1 MTGLLT
7 KEKEGKIKS
16 RGKGNEWIT
25 MAIWTALSFA
35 ASKAVLFG
43 ELAPFGVAA
52 VASSGRKNSLPAVV
66 GAVFGYAL
74 SVGTVNNMRY
84 IAAVLVVYGA
94 KLVLER
100 FTGGLLATVL
110 IAGGGMAF
118 ASFGYAA
125 LTVISGYTGL
135 MALTETVL
143 CGGSAYFFKRTGT
156 ALEHG
161 KNPTLWSQADRA
173 SAIMTAAITAAS
185 LTAVTF
191 GKLSLG
197 GILAAFVVLFAAR
210 YGKES
215 GGAVSGIATGTAVT
229 LTKGIE
235 ELTLSGY
242 ALGGLVAGVF
252 SVFGK
257 LGTVGA
263 FLTVRFIFC
272 LLAGRVYPDF
282 SPLFE
287 SVIAATA
294 FLLLP
299 ERAGSLLS
307 RFGMVEESLTD
318 AATVQDL
325 VLSKMGQAAAG
336 LNDMAAAT
344 RKVSDS
350 LAAEHFSDPREVL
363 NAAAEKY
370 CVGCP
375 KNSACWKERRAE
387 TKNAFLKLGQAV
399 QKGEK
404 AAFSEDFAALCPKNG
419 ALAEEISKKWQ
430 VQSRKNANER
440 RVGRIRAVVTD
451 QFDGL
456 ALLLRDLAAE
466 TASIKSTD
474 KKLSKAVRNLF
485 AERNIPLFA
494 STCYYTANGCLNVEV
509 SAAGE
514 RLKNADL
521 TALTEEIS
529 DACGCD
535 MSFPTH
541 RDSEN
546 ARRLIFCEK
555 PFLRV
560 EFGEANSNADGET
573 FCGDNAETFVDG
585 YSCAHMILSDGMGS
599 GEEAALDSTVACGLT
614 ARMVR
619 GGFRFGSAIRLVNSA
634 LLLKS
639 EEESLA
645 TLDVVSLNLYSG
657 QAIFYKAGAAP
668 SYVFRKGQTAKVE
681 TISLPAG
688 ILSGGDYE
696 ETVMSLSGGDVVAL
710 VTDGVTASGEDWVLS
725 ELRHLAEKP
734 AGEIAASLVD
744 TAKERRCDGHSDDIT
759 VLIMK
764 IFSED

>member
-1 MTGLLT
+1 MTGLLA
-7 KEKEGKIKS
+7 KEKEGKAKF
-16 RGKGNEWIT
+16 REKGTEWIA
-25 MAIWTALSFA
+25 MALWAALSFA

-52 VASSGRKNSLPAVV
+52 TAASGRKNSLSAAV

-74 SVGTVNNMRY
+74 SVGTINNMRY
-84 IAAVLVVYGA
+84 VAAVLVVFGM

-100 FTGGLLATVL
+100 FTEGLLTTVL

-143 CGGSAYFFKRTGT
+143 CGGSAYFFRRTGT

-161 KNPTLWSQADRA
+161 KNPAVWPAADRA
-173 SAIMTAAITAAS
+173 SAIMTAAIAAAS
-185 LTAVTF
+185 LSTVTF

-229 LTKGIE
+229 LTKGLE
-235 ELTLSGY
+235 GLTLSGY
-242 ALGGLVAGVF
+242 ALGGLVAGIF

-263 FLTVRFIFC
+263 FLTARLIFC
-272 LLAGRVYPDF
+272 LLEKRSYPDF
-282 SPLFE
+282 SPLYE
-287 SVIAATA
+287 SVIASAA

-299 ERAGSLLS
+299 ERAGSFFS
-307 RFGMVEESLTD
+307 RFGIVDESPTD
-318 AATVQDL
+318 SATVRDL
-325 VLSKMGQAAAG
+325 VLAKMGQAAAG

-350 LAAEHFSDPREVL
+350 MAAEGLIDMGTVL
-363 NAAAEKY
+363 NASAEKF
-370 CVGCP
+370 CVCCP
-375 KNSACWKERRAE
+375 KNGTCWKEKRTE
-387 TKNAFLKLGQAV
+387 TKNALTKLGQAA
-399 QKGEK
+399 QKGK
-404 AAFSEDFAALCPKNG
+404 RTAFPEDFTAICPKSE
-419 ALAEEISKKWQ
+419 ALAVDIFERWQ
-430 VQSRKNANER
+430 EASQKNAAER
-440 RVGRIRAVVTD
+440 RVRRVRSVVTD

-474 KKLSKAVRNLF
+474 KKLSQAVRHLF
-485 AERNIPLFA
+485 EEKNIPLFA
-494 STCYYTANGCLNVEV
+494 STCYYTTDGCLNVEV
-509 SAAGE
+509 SASGE
-514 RLKNADL
+514 RLKNADM

-535 MSFPTH
+535 MALPTH

-560 EFGEANSNADGET
+560 EFGEANSHADGET
-573 FCGDNAETFVDG
+573 FCGDNAETFVDA

-599 GEEAALDSTVACGLT
+599 GEGAALDSTVACGLT

-657 QAIFYKAGAAP
+657 QACFYKAGAAP
-668 SYVFRKGQTAKVE
+668 SYVLRKGKTAKVE
-681 TISLPAG
+681 TISLPTG

-696 ETVMSLSGGDVVAL
+696 ETAMVLSGGDIVVL

-725 ELRHLAEKP
+725 ELRCLSEKP
-734 AGEIAASLVD
+734 AQEIASSLVA
-744 TAKERRCDGHSDDIT
+744 TAKERRCDGHSDDVT
-759 VLIMK
+759 ALVMK
-764 IFSED
+764 IFSVD